1 MSGDLLGALT
11 AETNVLEILYSI
23 TEAAAH
29 VIYQKALNSSASKL
43 AARSALAEVLR
54 LTHWA
59 RYACACVMIAVFR
72 MSGTKH

>member
-59 RYACACVMIAVFR
+59 RCVCVHVC
-72 MSGTKH
+72 MS